1 MRVVFGLVMV
11 VGVGLAGFAA
21 MKTSEYINATKAS
34 EQAALRRI
42 VPTVEV
48 FVANK
53 PLPFGHVLTPED
65 VVAIAWPQNALPEN
79 AFRDRAALFPA
90 DDSKKRTVVRQMEK
104 FEPLL
109 ASKITEPGE
118 DAGLNTRLARGMRA
132 FPIRVDTNSGI
143 AGLVRIGDR
152 VDVYWTGSAGNLGS
166 DMQGEFTKLIES
178 GVAIIAIGN
187 NANDNNYESSS
198 SARTLTIEASP
209 QQVARLAQAQVS
221 GRLSLAL
228 MGIGDDQEAVVTDVD
243 RRGLLGIEAEVVAPV
258 EAAKVCTIRN
268 RRGNEVVEIPI
279 PCTN

>member
-1 MRVVFGLVMV
+1 MRIVFGLVMV

-48 FVANK
+48 FVAK
-53 PLPFGHVLTPED
+53 KTLPFGHVLTPDD
-65 VVAIAWPQNALPEN
+65 VVAIAWPQNAVPET
-79 AFRDRAALFPA
+79 AFRELAVLFPG
-90 DDSKKRTVVRQMEK
+90 DDSKKRTIVRQMEQY
-104 FEPLL
+104 EPLL
-109 ASKITEPGE
+109 ASKVTEPGE

-132 FPIRVDTNSGI
+132 FPILVDTNAGI
-143 AGLVRIGDR
+143 AGLVRLGDR
-152 VDVYWTGSAGNLGS
+152 VDVYWTGSAGSLGP

-178 GVAIIAIGN
+178 GVTIIAIGN

-221 GRLSLAL
+221 GKLSLAL
-228 MGIGDDQEAVVTDVD
+228 MGIGDDEAAVVTDVD

-268 RRGNEVVEIPI
+268 RRGSEVVEIPI

>member
-1 MRVVFGLVMV
+1 MRIVFGLVMV

-21 MKTSEYINATKAS
+21 MKTSEYINATKAR

-53 PLPFGHVLTPED
+53 ALPFGHVLTPED
-65 VVAIAWPQNALPEN
+65 VVAIAWPQNAVPET
-79 AFRDRAALFPA
+79 AFRDRAVLFPG
-90 DDSKKRTVVRQMEK
+90 DDGKKRTVVRQMEK

-109 ASKITEPGE
+109 ASKMTEPGE

-132 FPIRVDTNSGI
+132 FPIRVDTNAGI

-178 GVAIIAIGN
+178 GVSIIAIGN
-187 NANDNNYESSS
+187 NADENSGGSSN
-198 SARTLTIEASP
+198 ARTLTIEASP
-209 QQVARLAQAQVS
+209 QQVARLAQAQIS
-221 GRLSLAL
+221 GKLSLAL

-268 RRGNEVVEIPI
+268 RRGSEVVEIPI